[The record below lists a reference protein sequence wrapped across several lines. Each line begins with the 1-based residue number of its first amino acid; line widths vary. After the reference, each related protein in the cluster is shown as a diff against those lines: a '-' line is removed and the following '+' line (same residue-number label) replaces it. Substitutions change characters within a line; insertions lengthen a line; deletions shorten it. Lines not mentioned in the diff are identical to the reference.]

1 MISLFFKSFLR
12 FLVTD
17 ESIAQITVYVKST
30 WYRWGGYVSI
40 SNMSIEI
47 HTPSGH
53 RDKPKGRPKNK
64 PEESEL
70 VNKEDSQFE
79 QFAEVVVGIREER
92 DKARSEKL
100 ELETLPGKE
109 KERLISLAQQVSNPQ
124 HPLKLADIH
133 DPQDRQRVKVMTTRP
148 DAIARKNVLDR
159 FIKNPNH
166 SSTPQEYFCQL
177 ILEAPLVYQAEKAK
191 DKLPANRKNRSK
203 KQQDQYDKL
212 MNRLVAFNHVL
223 KEIIDRRDGSFTR
236 DQLVGWLSGI
246 GEWPHGKAEA
256 IVAGFVTEVVG
267 KEVCEGMSDVIRTQQ
282 PTVEEDRKKV
292 DLKITHKSG
301 RLYRVDFKTGGHQTD
316 GNSATDKWI
325 TINGERVRVVEVDI
339 DQKWIKGFKLIEA
352 YRSELERKIRSE
364 CDMPETR

>member
-1 MISLFFKSFLR
+1 
-12 FLVTD
+12 
-17 ESIAQITVYVKST
+17 
-30 WYRWGGYVSI
+30 
-40 SNMSIEI
+40 MSIEI

-53 RDKPKGRPKNK
+53 RDKPKGSPIKKPKDK

-70 VNKEDSQFE
+70 AKKEDSQFE
-79 QFAEVVVGIREER
+79 QFAEVVVSIRKER

-109 KERLISLAQQVSNPQ
+109 KERLRSLAQQVSSSQ

-148 DAIARKNVLDR
+148 DAIARRNVYER
-159 FIKNPNH
+159 FIKGPEHSNPAQQH
-166 SSTPQEYFCQL
+166 FCQL
-177 ILEAPLVYQAEKAK
+177 MLEAPLVYQAEKAK

-203 KQQDQYDKL
+203 EQQDQYDKL
-212 MNRLVAFNHVL
+212 MNRLVAFNHLL
-223 KEIIDRRDGSFTR
+223 KEIIDNQDGSFTR

-267 KEVCEGMSDVIRTQQ
+267 KEVCEGMSDVIRTGQ

-292 DLKITHKSG
+292 DLKITHQSG

-352 YRSELERKIRSE
+352 YRSELERKIRSQ
-364 CDMPETR
+364 CDMPEAR